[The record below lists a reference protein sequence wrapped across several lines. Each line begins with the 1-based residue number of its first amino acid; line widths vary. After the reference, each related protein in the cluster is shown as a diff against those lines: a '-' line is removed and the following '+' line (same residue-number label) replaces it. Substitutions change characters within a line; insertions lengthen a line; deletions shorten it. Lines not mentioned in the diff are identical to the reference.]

1 MTQVQIATSEN
12 AQTTLNSLPTSRS
25 VSLDHAAQL
34 LSVSRRTIYN
44 RIKDGQLVTVRA
56 GGSQRV
62 LVESLQT
69 FARLS
74 LVLLAVAILGLGSTE
89 AAAQG
94 RRARLSEDLKQ
105 KVAAG
110 DARQTSVI
118 LTASS
123 SVVDQVAAR
132 HGLRISKRLATGAVL
147 EVPAG
152 ALQGLVDDAA
162 IDQLSGNSVVQSS
175 MAITNEAIGETL
187 LRSGQL

>member
-1 MTQVQIATSEN
+1 MTQVQSATSEN
-12 AQTTLNSLPTSRS
+12 AQTVLNSLPIGRS

-44 RIKDGQLVTVRA
+44 RIRDGQLATVRA

-62 LVESLQT
+62 LVESLQA
-69 FARLS
+69 FARLN
-74 LVLLAVAILGLGSTE
+74 LVLLALVVIGLGSTE

-118 LTASS
+118 LTASR

-152 ALQGLVDDAA
+152 ALQGLVDDGA
-162 IDQLSGNSVVQSS
+162 IDQL
-175 MAITNEAIGETL
+175 
-187 LRSGQL
+187 